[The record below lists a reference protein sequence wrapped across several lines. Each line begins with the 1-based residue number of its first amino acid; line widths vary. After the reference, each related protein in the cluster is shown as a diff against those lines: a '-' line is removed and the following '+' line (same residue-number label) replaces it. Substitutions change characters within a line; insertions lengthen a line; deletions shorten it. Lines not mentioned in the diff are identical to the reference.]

1 MSLAI
6 EAVGLSKMFGP
17 TVALAELNLAVETGE
32 VFGLIGPN
40 GAGKTTTMR
49 LLLDVIRPTSGRL
62 AVLGLDPRA
71 GGPQLRGRLA
81 FLPGELRLTSRA
93 TGRELLDFYARLQGG
108 VATATYEG
116 LAERLDLDLAA
127 RVGTLSKGNK
137 QKLGIVQAFM
147 RPAELLILD
156 EPTSGLDPVMQRVFL
171 DLVREAQ
178 AEGRTVLL
186 SSHVL
191 SEIQQVAGRVAI
203 LRRGRLVKLESVA
216 ALRAGAPRRVR
227 LNARREELPAV
238 RQALEALPGITAL
251 ELQPS
256 PGEAAEGELVAR
268 YAGPPGAFLAA
279 VRELP
284 LTDLVLAEPDLE
296 EAVMTLYSGGGR
308 PKNGRPGGAE
318 A

>member
-1 MSLAI
+1 
-6 EAVGLSKMFGP
+6 
-17 TVALAELNLAVETGE
+17 
-32 VFGLIGPN
+32 
-40 GAGKTTTMR
+40 
-49 LLLDVIRPTSGRL
+49 
-62 AVLGLDPRA
+62 
-71 GGPQLRGRLA
+71 
-81 FLPGELRLTSRA
+81 
-93 TGRELLDFYARLQGG
+93 
-108 VATATYEG
+108 
-116 LAERLDLDLAA
+116 
-127 RVGTLSKGNK
+127 
-137 QKLGIVQAFM
+137 
-147 RPAELLILD
+147 
-156 EPTSGLDPVMQRVFL
+156 VFL

-203 LRRGRLVKLESVA
+203 LRRGRVVKLESVA

-268 YAGPPGAFLAA
+268 YAGPPEAFLEA

-296 EAVMTLYSGGGR
+296 EAVMTLYSESGG
-308 PKNGRPGGAE
+308 PVAGRPGGAE
-318 A
+318 V